1 MVERGLKKYA
11 ASVLMLKMLSSLVLH
26 MVATMKGSVRTT
38 FSIPADLLQ
47 AADQAV
53 KNGAARSRNEFV
65 TLALQHELASQK
77 RAQID
82 AAFAGMAD
90 DSEYRQ
96 EALTL
101 AEGFVVEEWNAFVQ
115 TETAQ

>member
-1 MVERGLKKYA
+1 MQ
-11 ASVLMLKMLSSLVLH
+11 KMLSSLASH
-26 MVATMKGSVRTT
+26 MVGTMKDSVRTT
-38 FSIPADLLQ
+38 FSIPADLLR

-53 KNGAARSRNEFV
+53 KNGAARNRNEFV

-90 DSEYRQ
+90 DAEYLQ

-101 AEGFVVEEWNAFVQ
+101 AEGFVVAEWDAFVQ
-115 TETAQ
+115 TETHP